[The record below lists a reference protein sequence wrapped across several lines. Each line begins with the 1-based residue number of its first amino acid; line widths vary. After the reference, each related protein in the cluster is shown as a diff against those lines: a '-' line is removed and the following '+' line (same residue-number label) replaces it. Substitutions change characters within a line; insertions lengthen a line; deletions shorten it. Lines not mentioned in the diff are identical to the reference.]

1 MRSSGPENRQQARGE
16 RGGFAPGYVMV
27 LIAGVAGMALIGGQS
42 WRVDA
47 DALASTPDAVPA
59 ADTRSG
65 APAVA
70 VAVRLPLHSIG
81 TNPSVPDVQA
91 LVNTYCVT
99 CHNEVSAVAGM
110 VLDTVDATQPGNN
123 PQIWEKVITKLRAG
137 TMPPAGMPRPEIA
150 AYEEAAAWLEGEL
163 DRAWLASPNPGRING
178 IHRLNRMEYNNAIR
192 DLLAL
197 DVDVRELLPGDETA
211 DGGFDNMAGTLTIS
225 TAHMERYLSVARQL
239 TRMAVG
245 LPPANA
251 DYHVFR
257 VNELLQQTDLMNEE
271 LPLGSRGGMAV
282 PYHFPADGEYT
293 IKVKLT
299 TNYAEYIRGMGWPQL
314 IDFRIDGKLVKRV
327 SVGGEAA
334 AYRPAASTYE
344 GAGQPGFQGDWEWEA
359 YMQGGAT
366 EPLEVRTFVPGG
378 PHTVGVSFPMY
389 MWESELRF
397 FPQPPV
403 REWGRTGKYNT
414 YYMGYAGVNE
424 VMISGPYEVAGPA
437 LDTPSRRAIFTCE
450 PKAPSEEEECASQVL
465 ERMARRAYRRPVV
478 PADMATLM
486 EFFRQGLTDGGSF
499 DTGIQFALERLLVD
513 PDFLLRVYR
522 DPPSR
527 VLPEQQDGNGS
538 SAAAA
543 GDVYPLSDLEVA
555 SRISF
560 FLWSSIPDETLL
572 QLAEQKRLKEPAV
585 LREQV
590 RRMLADPRA
599 AQALTVGFADQWL
612 NVRVLEE
619 KVADEVL
626 HPLFDHNLL
635 EAFQLETEM
644 FVASTIEE
652 DKSILDLLNADYT
665 FVNERLARHYNIP
678 DVYGSRMRRVKL
690 PDMEQRGGLLAHG
703 GLLALTAYPNR
714 TSPVIRGK
722 WLLDNILGSPV
733 PNPPA
738 NVNASLAEGGAAQA
752 ATIRERLAQHRNNP
766 VCATC
771 HATMDPLGF
780 ALESFDAT
788 GAWRTVDEKGLP
800 VDNIGTW
807 PSGLEIK
814 GFTGLRSMLLDK
826 REMFVRNLTEK
837 LMTYA
842 LGRRVEY
849 FDRPT
854 VRKIARDAEAANY
867 TWSSIITGI
876 VESPAFLMRAPAT
889 D

>member
-1 MRSSGPENRQQARGE
+1 
-16 RGGFAPGYVMV
+16 
-27 LIAGVAGMALIGGQS
+27 
-42 WRVDA
+42 
-47 DALASTPDAVPA
+47 
-59 ADTRSG
+59 
-65 APAVA
+65 
-70 VAVRLPLHSIG
+70 
-81 TNPSVPDVQA
+81 
-91 LVNTYCVT
+91 
-99 CHNEVSAVAGM
+99 
-110 VLDTVDATQPGNN
+110 
-123 PQIWEKVITKLRAG
+123 
-137 TMPPAGMPRPEIA
+137 
-150 AYEEAAAWLEGEL
+150 
-163 DRAWLASPNPGRING
+163 
-178 IHRLNRMEYNNAIR
+178 
-192 DLLAL
+192 
-197 DVDVRELLPGDETA
+197 
-211 DGGFDNMAGTLTIS
+211 
-225 TAHMERYLSVARQL
+225 
-239 TRMAVG
+239 
-245 LPPANA
+245 
-251 DYHVFR
+251 
-257 VNELLQQTDLMNEE
+257 
-271 LPLGSRGGMAV
+271 
-282 PYHFPADGEYT
+282 
-293 IKVKLT
+293 
-299 TNYAEYIRGMGWPQL
+299 
-314 IDFRIDGKLVKRV
+314 
-327 SVGGEAA
+327 
-334 AYRPAASTYE
+334 
-344 GAGQPGFQGDWEWEA
+344 
-359 YMQGGAT
+359 
-366 EPLEVRTFVPGG
+366 
-378 PHTVGVSFPMY
+378 MY

-414 YYMGYAGVNE
+414 YYMGYAGMNE
-424 VMISGPYEVAGPA
+424 VMISGPFEVAGA
-437 LDTPSRRAIFTCE
+437 AQDTPSRRAIFVCE
-450 PKAPSEEEECASQVL
+450 PKAPSDEEACASQIL
-465 ERMARRAYRRPVV
+465 ERMARRAYRRPVM
-478 PADMATLM
+478 PADMSTLVG
-486 EFFRQGLTDGGSF
+486 FFRQGRSDGGSF

-522 DPPSR
+522 DPPAR
-527 VLPEQQDGNGS
+527 VLPEQQDSDGS
-538 SAAAA
+538 SSDAA
-543 GDVYPLSDLEVA
+543 GDAYPLTDLEVA
-555 SRISF
+555 SRLSF

-572 QLAEQKRLKEPAV
+572 QLAEQKKLKEPAV

>member
-1 MRSSGPENRQQARGE
+1 
-16 RGGFAPGYVMV
+16 
-27 LIAGVAGMALIGGQS
+27 MALVGGHRNAEGPDPVPQ
-42 WRVDA
+42 
-47 DALASTPDAVPA
+47 ASSPVRPA
-59 ADTRSG
+59 AAAPQAAAITVPFRTALHTIGTR
-65 APAVA
+65 APAPA
-70 VAVRLPLHSIG
+70 A
-81 TNPSVPDVQA
+81 DVQA

-99 CHNEVSAVAGM
+99 CHNKVSAVAGL
-110 VLDTVDATQPGNN
+110 VLDTIDATRPASN
-123 PQIWEKVITKLRAG
+123 PQVWEKVITKLRAG
-137 TMPPAGMPRPEIA
+137 TMPPQGMPRPEIA
-150 AYEEAAAWLEGEL
+150 VYEEAATWLETEL
-163 DRAWLASPNPGRING
+163 DRAWAASPNPGRING
-178 IHRLNRMEYNNAIR
+178 VHRLNRMEYNNAVR

-197 DVDVRELLPGDETA
+197 DVDVRDLLPGDETA

-225 TAHMERYLSVARQL
+225 TAHMERYMSVARQL

-251 DYHVFR
+251 DYQVFR
-257 VNELLQQTDLMNEE
+257 VNELLQQTDLMSED

-282 PYHFPADGEYT
+282 PYQFPADGEYE

-299 TNYAEYIRGMGWPQL
+299 TNYAEYIRGMGWPQIL
-314 IDFRIDGKLVKRV
+314 DFRIDGKLVGRFT
-327 SVGGEAA
+327 VGGEAA

-359 YMQGGAT
+359 YMQSGAT
-366 EPLEVRTFVPGG
+366 DHLVARTFVPGG
-378 PHTVGVSFPMY
+378 PHVVGVSFPMY

-424 VMISGPYEVAGPA
+424 VMISGPYQIQGAA
-437 LDTPSRRAIFTCE
+437 KDTPSRREIFICE
-450 PKAPSEEEECASQVL
+450 PKAEVEEEACAGQIL
-465 ERMARRAYRRPVV
+465 ERMARRAYRRPLV
-478 PADMATLM
+478 PDDVQTLM
-486 EFFRQGLTDGGSF
+486 TFFRQGRLDGRSF
-499 DTGIQFALERLLVD
+499 DAGIQFALERLLVD

-522 DPPSR
+522 DPPAQ
-527 VLPEQQDGNGS
+527 VLPQMQDGDGS
-538 SAAAA
+538 GDGSAVDA
-543 GDVYPLSDLEVA
+543 YPLTDLEVA
-555 SRISF
+555 SRLSF

-585 LREQV
+585 LRQQV

-599 AQALTVGFADQWL
+599 SEALTRGFANQWL

-619 KVADEVL
+619 KVADEVI

-644 FVASTIEE
+644 FVASTIQE
-652 DKSILDLLNADYT
+652 DKSVLDLLNADYT
-665 FVNERLARHYNIP
+665 FVNERLAKHYNIP
-678 DVYGSRMRRVKL
+678 DVYGSRMRRVTL
-690 PDMEQRGGLLAHG
+690 PDLGQRGGLLAHG

-752 ATIRERLAQHRNNP
+752 ATIRERLAAHRNNP

-780 ALESFDAT
+780 ALENFDAT
-788 GAWRTVDEKGLP
+788 GAWRTTDEKGLP

-807 PSGLEIK
+807 PSGLQIN

-854 VRKIARDAEAANY
+854 VRQIARDAVAANY

-876 VESPAFLMRAPAT
+876 VESPAFLMRAPAAN
-889 D
+889 